1 MQQEFVGANPSLSTP
16 RPTTERSLY
25 PLVISRKVSGRTRSE
40 PVTDTKMTLVSIF
53 GTWRAQGLNP
63 SPPAYSSLPIKSEL
77 LPAGRSA
84 LHNVERMEL
93 VNALADTVAAILSE
107 PLWELA

>member
-1 MQQEFVGANPSLSTP
+1 M
-16 RPTTERSLY
+16 
-25 PLVISRKVSGRTRSE
+25 SRKVSGRTHSE
-40 PVTDTKMTLVSIF
+40 SFTDTKMTLVSIF

-63 SPPAYSSLPIKSEL
+63 SPPAYSSLPTKSEL

-84 LHNVERMEL
+84 LHNVERVERMVL

-107 PLWELA
+107 PLWEVA